1 MDMDGFRRF
10 SGQVRRGPGGRRRR
24 EDTVNNHWR
33 KQRCSP
39 VEWCGAAGGLVA
51 DRCACPPGIGK
62 NQSLKPKPQGM
73 SHLRLSLQRER
84 TEVPLHALR
93 CPVCTKTG
101 SKIDPPLVVIY
112 LELTH
117 GAPRTESG
125 SICRTQSREK
135 WAVMSW
141 NHSRTTRQ
149 RGAATREG
157 STHGSPGV
165 NRFMTLLLLSVLGL
179 VRFDPQTDLRSGA
192 IS

>member
-1 MDMDGFRRF
+1 MKFSKRRLI
-10 SGQVRRGPGGRRRR
+10 R
-24 EDTVNNHWR
+24 ENLTVSCQKAKHTRIVVLKKR
-33 KQRCSP
+33 K
-39 VEWCGAAGGLVA
+39 
-51 DRCACPPGIGK
+51 
-62 NQSLKPKPQGM
+62 
-73 SHLRLSLQRER
+73 LSLQRER

-135 WAVMSW
+135 WTGMSW
-141 NHSRTTRQ
+141 NHSRTRRQ

-165 NRFMTLLLLSVLGL
+165 NRFTTLLLLSVLGL
-179 VRFDPQTDLRSGA
+179 VRFDPRTDLRSGA